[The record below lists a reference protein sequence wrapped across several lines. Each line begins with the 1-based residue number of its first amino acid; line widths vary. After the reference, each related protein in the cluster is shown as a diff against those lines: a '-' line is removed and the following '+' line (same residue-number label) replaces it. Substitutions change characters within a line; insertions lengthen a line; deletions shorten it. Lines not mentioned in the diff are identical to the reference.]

1 MNLNISKPTLTS
13 AAPAKQ
19 AIRYE
24 KRRLWR
30 DIDGPNPY
38 TGAPRPE
45 FDEAWRNIIERMLF
59 GIDRIPMSN
68 YENSNDAQS
77 V

>member
-1 MNLNISKPTLTS
+1 MTKIHLTQT
-13 AAPAKQ
+13 APAKNS
-19 AIRYE
+19 IRYE

-45 FDEAWRNIIERMLF
+45 FDEAWRNIIERMLNRN
-59 GIDRIPMSN
+59 GAISVPDPQ
-68 YENSNDAQS
+68 NSYDAQS
-77 V
+77 I